1 MFPLACLHVLYRTE
15 VVDAAWLEE
24 KPFSHRM
31 AKTDAKASPA
41 RMTLQMPDGK
51 RNVLIVLNKTY
62 KVKVH
67 QVI

>member
-15 VVDAAWLEE
+15 VVDVAWLEE

-41 RMTLQMPDGK
+41 RMTLQMSDGK
-51 RNVLIVLNKTY
+51 RNVHRTNVAARMHY
-62 KVKVH
+62 CYE
-67 QVI
+67 